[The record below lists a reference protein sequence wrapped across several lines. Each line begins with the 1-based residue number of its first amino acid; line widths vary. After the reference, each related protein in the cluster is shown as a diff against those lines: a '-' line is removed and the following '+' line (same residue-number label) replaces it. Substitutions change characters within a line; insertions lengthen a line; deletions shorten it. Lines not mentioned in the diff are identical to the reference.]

1 MLWCTAKSRVTD
13 INPLCHPVLVILTFF
28 RWVSFARLRSR
39 LELISVKLLI
49 SLISRHAAK
58 RLDLT
63 GQAWAST
70 ETTDLQAKLW
80 IGNVPK
86 PGAACWMESSCMMI
100 PAARLQEIPHSLL
113 TSPPATL
120 HFNPTF
126 TVLLRDVVVGRSF
139 TERGINFL
147 TARFQLLTYLTLYP
161 GGALP
166 ASHEVWPVGLSCSKR
181 MNHIPYEA

>member
-1 MLWCTAKSRVTD
+1 MHPGDRRERACCGVRQSLGWLISTPYATQFLWFWHFSGEWA
-13 INPLCHPVLVILTFF
+13 PL
-28 RWVSFARLRSR
+28 SFARLRSR

-86 PGAACWMESSCMMI
+86 PGAACWMESSCVMI
-100 PAARLQEIPHSLL
+100 PAARLQEILHSLL
-113 TSPPATL
+113 TSPPAIL

-126 TVLLRDVVVGRSF
+126 TVLLRDVVIGRSF
-139 TERGINFL
+139 KERGINFL
-147 TARFQLLTYLTLYP
+147 TAR
-161 GGALP
+161 
-166 ASHEVWPVGLSCSKR
+166 C
-181 MNHIPYEA
+181 